1 MPGHDLHRRRLLAT
15 AAAALGGVPLLGSLQ
30 ACGGGTDTTK
40 AQLRFVN
47 ATTGYPSLD
56 LRVDDSTRFSAVAY
70 GGSASYVEVDPDDTT
85 SEVRRN
91 GSTTTLLSTTPALTK
106 NRHFT
111 LLAYGAEGAL
121 KTVLLDENTSNPDS
135 GKCKLRVLNAAPD
148 AGTLDIYVTG
158 TDEALSTAVATVS
171 SAAVGTVGS
180 YQTISSGTRR
190 LRITGAGSKT
200 DLRLDLPSFDFGS
213 AQSATLVLTPASGGV
228 LVNALWLVE
237 RDGLRANANTQARV
251 RVAAAVADSA
261 TVAVTLAGSTLLGG
275 SGSPVVGLYSLVT
288 AASLTPTVVVN
299 GSAVTAPAQTLA
311 AGGDYTL
318 LVYGAAATPQVAWLV
333 DDNGLPSDS
342 TQARLRLV
350 HGLSDQAAAL
360 ALSVDFLPV
369 ASDVA
374 LGAASAYAEVAV
386 SSSSTFSVTASGV
399 ANAVYSATEVVL
411 VAGSTYTLFITGSTA
426 STRGVLRKDR

>member
-15 AAAALGGVPLLGSLQ
+15 AAAFGAVPLLGSLQ
-30 ACGGGTDTTK
+30 ACGGGTDVTK

-47 ATTGYPSLD
+47 ATTGYASLD
-56 LRVDDSTRFSAVAY
+56 LRVDDSTRFSAIGY
-70 GGSASYVEVDPDDTT
+70 GSSANYVEVDPDDTT
-85 SEVRRN
+85 SELRRN
-91 GSTTTLLSTTPALTK
+91 GSSTTLLTTTPALTK

-121 KTVLLDENTSNPDS
+121 KTVLLDENTSDADS

-148 AGTLDIYVTG
+148 AGTLDVYVTG
-158 TDEALSTAVATVS
+158 TDEALADAVATVS
-171 SAAVGTVGS
+171 AAAVGTAAS
-180 YQTISSGTRR
+180 YISISSGTRR
-190 LRITGAGSKT
+190 LRITGTGSKT
-200 DLRLDLPSFDFGS
+200 DVRLDLPAFDFGS
-213 AQSATLVLTPASGGV
+213 GQTATLVLTPASGGV

-237 RDGLRANANTQARV
+237 RNGLRSHANTQARV

-261 TVAVTLAGSTLLGG
+261 TVAVTLAGSSLLGA

-288 AASLTPTVVVN
+288 AASLTPSVVVN
-299 GSAVTAPAQTLA
+299 GTALVASAQALT

-318 LVYGAAATPQVAWLV
+318 LVYGPAAAPQLAWLA

-360 ALSVDFLPV
+360 ALSVDYLPV
-369 ASDVA
+369 ASEVA
-374 LGAASAYAEVAV
+374 LGAASAYAEVAA
-386 SSSSTFSVTASGV
+386 SSTSSLSVTASGL
-399 ANAVYSATEVVL
+399 ANAVYTASEVVL
-411 VAGSTYTLFITGSTA
+411 VAGSTYTLFVTGS
-426 STRGVLRKDR
+426 SSNTRGVLRKDR